1 MINNSISGGFNAA
14 VAAIM
19 SFTHG
24 CAHSPVAGKQ
34 AGRCHSAVRSHSGLS
49 KAVGNSA
56 PPLGLP
62 ANHRRVSLDWSPPL
76 ESPSSPGCS
85 ADDHSNNLFAV
96 KNRVQRPHYRNVPSQ
111 VLRSKKLDVLN

>member
-1 MINNSISGGFNAA
+1 MLLLFIIVIINYIIVNSIRSGFNAA

-19 SFTHG
+19 WFTHS

-76 ESPSSPGCS
+76 ESLSSPGCS
-85 ADDHSNNLFAV
+85 ADDDHE
-96 KNRVQRPHYRNVPSQ
+96 
-111 VLRSKKLDVLN
+111 